1 MIIVE
6 ITERGRRKSA
16 RVIFDDDGL
25 ADLFETHAHARGAET
40 WRLPPKIAREH
51 VGQLRER
58 AAKRS
63 DWRAGSDATELAK
76 RISSAKM
83 TERLRD
89 VVLSVRVP
97 RAVQSEL
104 DRIGKLAG
112 RTPEQIIRASI
123 LAFIKAARER

>member
-6 ITERGRRKSA
+6 ITERGRRKAA

-25 ADLFETHAHARGAET
+25 ADSFEAHAHARGALT
-40 WRLPPKIAREH
+40 TRLAPRLAREH

-58 AAKRS
+58 AARRS

-76 RISSAKM
+76 RISTAKII
-83 TERLRD
+83 ERHRD

-97 RAVQSEL
+97 RAIKAEL

-112 RTPEQIIRASI
+112 RAPEQIIRASI
-123 LAFIKAARER
+123 AAFIKAAQEQ

>member
-6 ITERGRRKSA
+6 VTERGRRKSA

-25 ADLFETHAHARGAET
+25 ADLFEIHAHSRGAET
-40 WRLPPKIAREH
+40 VRLPARAAREH

-63 DWRAGSDATELAK
+63 DWRAGSDATELTK
-76 RISSAKM
+76 RISNAKM

-104 DRIGKLAG
+104 ERIGKLAG
-112 RTPEQIIRASI
+112 RTPEQIIRASV